1 MKRKLGQQPPR
12 GTGYGGQG
20 GGYGGGQGGGNGGGK
35 AGELEMDPLPNWW
48 CKSNIIC
55 VVPGAVGGSEDK

>member
-35 AGELEMDPLPNWW
+35 AGGHPSQMTIQDKIAST
-48 CKSNIIC
+48 CK
-55 VVPGAVGGSEDK
+55 DW

>member
-20 GGYGGGQGGGNGGGK
+20 GGYGGGQGGGYGGGQGGGNGGGK
-35 AGELEMDPLPNWW
+35 AGGHPSQMTIQDKIAST
-48 CKSNIIC
+48 CK
-55 VVPGAVGGSEDK
+55 DW